1 MKRMAQVDANGI
13 VVNIIVA
20 SDDWNVEGF
29 VEYTDNNP
37 AYIGGTYTN
46 GKFIP
51 PKPTPDAVLDEAT
64 CQWIVPAIELS
75 LGADSSESGDS
86 I

>member
-29 VEYTDNNP
+29 VEYTDDNP
-37 AYIGGTYTN
+37 AHIGWMYSN
-46 GKFIP
+46 GKFFIP
-51 PKPTPDAVLDEAT
+51 NINLDENLIIKTILSADS
-64 CQWIVPAIELS
+64 IGGDS
-75 LGADSSESGDS
+75 LGA
-86 I
+86 

>member
-20 SDDWNVEGF
+20 NDDWNVEGF
-29 VEYTDNNP
+29 VEYTDDNP
-37 AYIGGTYTN
+37 AYIGGIYAN
-46 GKFIP
+46 GRFIAP
-51 PKPTPDAVLDEAT
+51 RPSDDATLDEAT
-64 CQWIVPAIELS
+64 CQWIVPAIALS

>member
-13 VVNIIVA
+13 VVNIIVTG
-20 SDDWNVEGF
+20 DDWNVEGF

-46 GKFIP
+46 GKFI
-51 PKPTPDAVLDEAT
+51 
-64 CQWIVPAIELS
+64 VPGTDINEYPIAETMLSADSIGADS
-75 LGADSSESGDS
+75 LGA
-86 I
+86 

>member
-1 MKRMAQVDANGI
+1 MRQMAQIDANGI
-13 VVNIIVA
+13 VINIIVA
-20 SDDWNVEGF
+20 GDDWNVEGF

-37 AYIGGTYTN
+37 AYIGGSYAN
-46 GKFIP
+46 GRFIP
-51 PKPTPDAVLDEAT
+51 PKPTDDAVLDEVT
-64 CQWIVPAIELS
+64 GTWIVPAIELS

>member
-1 MKRMAQVDANGI
+1 MKRMAQIDANGI
-13 VVNIIVA
+13 VINIIVA
-20 SDDWNVEGF
+20 NDDWNVEGF
-29 VEYTDNNP
+29 VEYTDDKP

-64 CQWIVPAIELS
+64 CQWIAPVVDS
-75 LGADSSESGDS
+75 VGADSIGADS
-86 I
+86 V